1 MTPPLW
7 WFIVV
12 GVIGE
17 FRRRHSIVAGF
28 HHGKIEGRILYA
40 ERRVLDDARRRWYA
54 GEYMADRLYR
64 RLRRDQ
70 TLTRRARRRVQLVDV
85 QEALVD
91 MKVLEA
97 YDHRR
102 SSDQEAEEG

>member
-1 MTPPLW
+1 
-7 WFIVV
+7 
-12 GVIGE
+12 
-17 FRRRHSIVAGF
+17 
-28 HHGKIEGRILYA
+28 
-40 ERRVLDDARRRWYA
+40 
-54 GEYMADRLYR
+54 MADRLYR